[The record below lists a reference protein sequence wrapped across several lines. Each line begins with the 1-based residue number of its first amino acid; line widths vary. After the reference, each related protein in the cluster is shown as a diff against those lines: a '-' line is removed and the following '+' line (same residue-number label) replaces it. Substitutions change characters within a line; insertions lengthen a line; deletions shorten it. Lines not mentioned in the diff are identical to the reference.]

1 MPTEGTNLFDDIRG
15 MKVLITGAST
25 GIGAAAAAA
34 FGREGAKVAVHFNR
48 SRVEAERVAEEV
60 RQAGGEAR
68 LVHGDLCEHEQPRA
82 VLEEAVEALG
92 GLDVLVNNAGAIV
105 RRAPFLEV
113 DNKLIDQVFD
123 LNVRSLVA
131 MTQAAIPHL
140 EAQACSSIINVGS
153 IAGANGG
160 GPGSAIYASSKAFVH
175 NLTRHLAQ
183 DLATRGIRV
192 NAIAPGVIATPFHVE
207 TPPERMEAMR
217 KAVPL
222 GRVGKPE
229 DCAGAILFFASARA
243 SGYITGQILHINGGQ
258 WIA

>member
-1 MPTEGTNLFDDIRG
+1 MFDDIRG
-15 MKVLITGAST
+15 MRVLITGAST

-34 FGREGAKVAVHFNR
+34 FGRWGAKVVVHFNQ
-48 SRVEAERVAEEV
+48 SRKEAERVAEEV
-60 RQAGGEAR
+60 RRAGGEAS
-68 LVHGDLCEHEQPRA
+68 LVQGDLSEREQSGA

-105 RRAPFLEV
+105 RRTPFLEV
-113 DNKLIDQVFD
+113 DHKLIDQVFD
-123 LNVRSLVA
+123 LNARSVVT

-140 EAQACSSIINVGS
+140 ERQACGSIVNVGS

-160 GPGSAIYASSKAFVH
+160 GPGSAMYASSKAFVH

-183 DLATRGIRV
+183 DLAPRGIRV
-192 NAIAPGVIATPFHVE
+192 NAIAPGVIATPFHAE

-222 GRVGKPE
+222 GRIGKPE
-229 DCAGAILFFASARA
+229 ECVGAILFFASPRA

-258 WIA
+258 WMA